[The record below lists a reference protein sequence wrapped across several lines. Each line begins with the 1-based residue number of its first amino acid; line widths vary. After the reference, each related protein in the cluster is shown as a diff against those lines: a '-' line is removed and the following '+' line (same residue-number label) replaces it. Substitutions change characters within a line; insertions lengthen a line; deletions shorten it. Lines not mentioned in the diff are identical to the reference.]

1 MKESICII
9 KLLDYESQT
18 AKHKKVLKCEQCL
31 VLVKEN
37 CKERKDNNNGTS
49 GL

>member
-1 MKESICII
+1 MKEPICII
-9 KLLDYESQT
+9 KLLDYEVQT
-18 AKHKKVLKCEQCL
+18 AKHKKVLKCEQCPI
-31 VLVKEN
+31 KEN

>member
-1 MKESICII
+1 MKEPICII
-9 KLLDYESQT
+9 KLLDYEAQT
-18 AKHKKVLKCEQCL
+18 AKHKKILKCEQCL
-31 VLVKEN
+31 IKEN